1 MKYLILIFLFL
12 LPTLTFAA
20 TDPKLDAACNA
31 AREAK
36 LAPERETLIKNCV
49 KEGKSQASC
58 NSYYKSYGDA
68 SGNAGNYTARKYDNL
83 PECDT
88 AREARSKHR
97 EGSDRTNNSRG
108 SNPKRTNY
116 R

>member
-1 MKYLILIFLFL
+1 MKYLILVFLFIL
-12 LPTLTFAA
+12 ATLSSAA

-36 LAPERETLIKNCV
+36 LAPEREALIKKCV
-49 KEGKSQASC
+49 KEGKSQSSC

-68 SGNAGNYTARKYDNL
+68 TGNSGNYTVRKYDNL
-83 PECDT
+83 PECEA

-97 EGSDRTNNSRG
+97 EGSNRINNSRD
-108 SNPKRTNY
+108 SDPKRTNY